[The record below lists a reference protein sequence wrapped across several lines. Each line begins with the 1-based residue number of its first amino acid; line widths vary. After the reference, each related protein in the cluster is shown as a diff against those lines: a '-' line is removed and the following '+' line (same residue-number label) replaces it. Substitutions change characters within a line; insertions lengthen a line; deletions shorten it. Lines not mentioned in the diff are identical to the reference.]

1 MASVSMVGQHPGPHG
16 LDSKPQILL
25 LKLSGGRKK
34 IAPLRKS
41 SWENMMF
48 SRSSGS
54 GSITTE
60 GETGTHP
67 SSPGPE
73 GMMPCE
79 GCGAPAALAAPRSS
93 DRHRQEGSTGTDGGT
108 GGTRESQTRHI
119 TDDCVISCDSNHNT
133 GCRRENS
140 VKGGVNVMPS
150 GPAASGHKRAQRHRD
165 APNGRPDSRNG
176 DGISSAVSARGQSGG
191 LPLERLTQGRTGV
204 VKLARTEPHR
214 REAWT
219 IFPRG
224 MDPRVRT
231 EKGEG
236 HRFESKPVTQD
247 WCDACS
253 RQITAQALKC
263 QNCSYTCHLE
273 CESQVQ
279 LDCNRR
285 DRQPGATPSPRSHCS
300 STAGRH
306 KQNEPKEEEQGG
318 TKDLSQEEV
327 WKRIEEYNAQVSENG
342 MKLASDGSYTGF
354 IKVHL
359 RLSRPVTVPAAGSEA
374 ASRQTGGRSR
384 ALSDDQEAADCDH
397 AEKRTSF
404 YLPCDCVK
412 HLHITSLI
420 TTREVIQSL
429 LKKFMVLDNPRKFAL
444 YRQTHRDGQALF
456 QKLPLSERP
465 LLLRLIAGPDAEQL
479 SFVLKENETGE
490 VEWHAFSVPELQNF
504 LVILGKEETERV
516 RAVKQ
521 KYAFYRQKLQQAL
534 QRHDP

>member
-1 MASVSMVGQHPGPHG
+1 MAQITPLVPGLEEEEAKGESVTGVGSGAVEGVGVGRSFLGQVSLCLEEVRG
-16 LDSKPQILL
+16 DSEGEAGSACFGQVSRRLGRL
-25 LKLSGGRKK
+25 LKRLPK
-34 IAPLRKS
+34 
-41 SWENMMF
+41 
-48 SRSSGS
+48 SRSWSDS
-54 GSITTE
+54 LRI
-60 GETGTHP
+60 
-67 SSPGPE
+67 
-73 GMMPCE
+73 
-79 GCGAPAALAAPRSS
+79 LRRSS
-93 DRHRQEGSTGTDGGT
+93 SNGSLL
-108 GGTRESQTRHI
+108 
-119 TDDCVISCDSNHNT
+119 NT
-133 GCRRENS
+133 S
-140 VKGGVNVMPS
+140 
-150 GPAASGHKRAQRHRD
+150 D
-165 APNGRPDSRNG
+165 
-176 DGISSAVSARGQSGG
+176 
-191 LPLERLTQGRTGV
+191 
-204 VKLARTEPHR
+204 
-214 REAWT
+214 
-219 IFPRG
+219 
-224 MDPRVRT
+224 
-231 EKGEG
+231 
-236 HRFESKPVTQD
+236 
-247 WCDACS
+247 
-253 RQITAQALKC
+253 
-263 QNCSYTCHLE
+263 CSYTCHLE